1 VTQDLLVEA
10 ATAPAVAAFHVTKKF
25 PGVVANE
32 DVTFDVRVGE
42 VHALLGENG
51 AGKTTLSNILTGL
64 YRPDSGWIEVLGE
77 TANFQSPRDAIS
89 AGIGM
94 VHQHFRLIPTFTVAE
109 NIALGSAHDPI
120 GGRFDVAAIEERIV
134 ALSES
139 FDLPVDPRAKIWQL
153 SVGEQQRVEILK
165 VLYRDARVLI
175 MDEPTAVLTP
185 IESEALASTLQ
196 SMARNGRSVVFISHK
211 LGEVAS
217 IADRVTVLRHG
228 RSIETV
234 TENDVNALASLMVGR
249 TVESVTRT
257 PESSSQ
263 FVTETG
269 PIVLEIS
276 DLRATSDR
284 GLKALDG
291 VSLQV
296 RAGEIVGV
304 AGVAGNGQ
312 RELVEILAGLRRSS
326 SGSVQVDGVSL
337 ENGSTR
343 HPIRLGV
350 SYVPQDR
357 MGTGLAPDLTIAENM
372 ALKKYR
378 RPPVARPPFLRQ
390 SVIDAEAREL
400 MELFDVRAPSE
411 TTPTRRLS
419 GGNVQKVLLAREMSG
434 DPKVLVI
441 ASPSQGLDVGAV
453 AIVHQLLLD
462 AAETGVGILLVSED
476 LDEVLALSHRVAVM
490 YEGRV
495 LDVVDRVDADVQ
507 RIGLLMGG
515 QLEDSA

>member
-1 VTQDLLVEA
+1 MEA
-10 ATAPAVAAFHVTKKF
+10 ATVPAVAAFHVTKKF
-25 PGVVANE
+25 PGVIANE

-77 TANFQSPRDAIS
+77 KANFQSPRDAIA

-94 VHQHFRLIPTFTVAE
+94 VHQHFRLIPTFSVAE

-120 GGRFDVAAIEERIV
+120 GGRFDMSAIEERIV

-153 SVGEQQRVEILK
+153 SVGEQQRVEIIK

-185 IESEALASTLQ
+185 VESEALATTLQ

-228 RSIETV
+228 RSVETV
-234 TENDVNALASLMVGR
+234 TENNVTALASLMVGR
-249 TVESVTRT
+249 DVESVQR
-257 PESSSQ
+257 SSDAASHQ
-263 FVTETG
+263 LASDARV
-269 PIVLEIS
+269 VLEIN
-276 DLRATSDR
+276 DLRALGDR
-284 GLKALDG
+284 GLTALDG
-291 VSLQV
+291 VSLDV

-326 SGSVQVDGVSL
+326 SGSVNVDGESL

-357 MGTGLAPDLTIAENM
+357 MGTGLAPDLSIAENM
-372 ALKKYR
+372 ALKNYR

-390 SVIDAEAREL
+390 SVIDAQAREL
-400 MELFDVRAPSE
+400 MQRFDVRAPSE

-441 ASPSQGLDVGAV
+441 ASPTQGLDVGAV
-453 AIVHQLLLD
+453 ATVHQLLLN
-462 AAETGVGILLVSED
+462 AAESGVGILLVSED
-476 LDEVLALSHRVAVM
+476 LDEVLALSHRIAVM

-495 LDVVDRVDADVQ
+495 LDIFDRADADVQ

-515 QLEDSA
+515 ELEESA

>member
-1 VTQDLLVEA
+1 MTQPSFVEA

-25 PGVVANE
+25 PGVIANE

-64 YRPDSGWIEVLGE
+64 YRPDEGWIEMFGSRTV
-77 TANFQSPRDAIS
+77 FHSPRDAIA

-109 NIALGSAHDPI
+109 NIALGSGHDPI
-120 GGRFDVAAIEERIV
+120 GGRFDLAAVEERV
-134 ALSES
+134 VELSQS

-153 SVGEQQRVEILK
+153 SVGEQQRVEIIK
-165 VLYRDARVLI
+165 VLYRDAKVLI

-185 IESEALASTLQ
+185 VESEVLASTLQ
-196 SMARNGRSVVFISHK
+196 SMARSGRSVVFISHK
-211 LGEVAS
+211 LSEVAS
-217 IADRVTVLRHG
+217 IADRVTVLRNG

-234 TENDVNALASLMVGR
+234 TENDIGVLASLMVGR
-249 TVESVTRT
+249 EVESVSR
-257 PESSSQ
+257 SSAGVSSL
-263 FVTETG
+263 VSST
-269 PIVLEIS
+269 PIVLQVT
-276 DLRATSDR
+276 DLSAIGDR
-284 GLKALDG
+284 GLVALDG
-291 VSLQV
+291 VSIDV
-296 RAGEIVGV
+296 RAGEIVGI

-326 SGSVQVDGVSL
+326 SGSVLVDGDSL

-343 HPIRLGV
+343 HPIKLGV

-372 ALKKYR
+372 ALKTYR
-378 RPPVARPPFLRQ
+378 RPPTARPPFIRQ
-390 SVIDAEAREL
+390 SVIDADGRAL
-400 MELFDVRAPSE
+400 MEQFDVRAPSE

-434 DPKVLVI
+434 DPKVLVV
-441 ASPSQGLDVGAV
+441 ASPTQGLDVGAV
-453 AIVHQLLLD
+453 ATVHTLLLE

-476 LDEVLALSHRVAVM
+476 LDEVMALSHRIAVI
-490 YEGRV
+490 YEGRILEV
-495 LDVVDRVDADVQ
+495 IDREEADVHH
-507 RIGLLMGG
+507 IGLLMGG
-515 QLEDSA
+515 EVQAPA

>member
-1 VTQDLLVEA
+1 MEA
-10 ATAPAVAAFHVTKKF
+10 AIAPAVAAFHVTKKF

-64 YRPDSGWIEVLGE
+64 YRPDSGWIEVSGDR
-77 TANFQSPRDAIS
+77 ADFQSPRDAIA

-94 VHQHFRLIPTFTVAE
+94 VHQHFRLIPTFSVAE

-120 GGRFDVAAIEERIV
+120 GGRFNLSEIEERIV

-139 FDLPVDPRAKIWQL
+139 FDLPVDPRAKVWQL
-153 SVGEQQRVEILK
+153 SVGEQQRVEIIK

-185 IESEALASTLQ
+185 VESEALASTLQ
-196 SMARNGRSVVFISHK
+196 TMARNGRSVVFISHK

-217 IADRVTVLRHG
+217 IADRVTVLRDG
-228 RSIETV
+228 RAVDTV
-234 TENDVNALASLMVGR
+234 TENSVTALASLMVGR
-249 TVESVTRT
+249 DIETVKRSTDAPTHRVASDAPSVLVI
-257 PESSSQ
+257 ENLNAL
-263 FVTETG
+263 G
-269 PIVLEIS
+269 
-276 DLRATSDR
+276 DR
-284 GLKALDG
+284 GLTALDG
-291 VSLQV
+291 VSLSV

-326 SGSVQVDGVSL
+326 SGTVLVDGESL

-378 RPPVARPPFLRQ
+378 RPPVSRPPFIRQ
-390 SVIDAEAREL
+390 SVIDAEGREL
-400 MELFDVRAPSE
+400 MEKFDVRAPSE

-419 GGNVQKVLLAREMSG
+419 GGNVQKVLLSREMSG
-434 DPKVLVI
+434 DPKALVI
-441 ASPSQGLDVGAV
+441 ASPTQGLDVGAV
-453 AIVHQLLLD
+453 ATVHQLLLD
-462 AAETGVGILLVSED
+462 AAESGVGILLVSED
-476 LDEVLALSHRVAVM
+476 LDEVLALSHRIAVI
-490 YEGRV
+490 YEGRI
-495 LDVVDRVDADVQ
+495 LDFIDRDDADVQ

-515 QLEDSA
+515 EMEESA

>member
-1 VTQDLLVEA
+1 MKA

-25 PGVVANE
+25 PGVIANE

-64 YRPDSGWIEVLGE
+64 YRPDEGWIEVAGV
-77 TANFQSPRDAIS
+77 AVDFQSPRDAIA

-94 VHQHFRLIPTFTVAE
+94 VHQHFRLIPTFSVAE
-109 NIALGSAHDPI
+109 NIALGTGHDPI
-120 GGRFDVAAIEERIV
+120 GGRFDLKQIEERVVEI
-134 ALSES
+134 SES

-153 SVGEQQRVEILK
+153 SVGEQQRVEIIK

-175 MDEPTAVLTP
+175 FDEPTAVLSP
-185 IESEALASTLQ
+185 LESERLGATLQ
-196 SMARNGRSVVFISHK
+196 TMARSGRSIVFISHK

-228 RSIETV
+228 RSVQT
-234 TENDVNALASLMVGR
+234 TSENDVSALASLMVGR
-249 TVESVTRT
+249 DVESVTRSSHAIA
-257 PESSSQ
+257 ESSSR
-263 FVTETG
+263 VG
-269 PIVLEIS
+269 AVVLEIEN
-276 DLRATSDR
+276 LHAVGDR
-284 GLKALDG
+284 GLKALEG
-291 VSLQV
+291 VSLDV
-296 RAGEIVGV
+296 RSGEIVGV

-312 RELVEILAGLRRSS
+312 RELVEILAGLRRAG
-326 SGSVQVDGVSL
+326 SGSIRVEGESL

-372 ALKKYR
+372 ALKNFR
-378 RPPVARPPFLRQ
+378 RPPLARPPFIRQ
-390 SVIDAEAREL
+390 SVIDAQGRDL
-400 MELFDVRAPSE
+400 MEQFDVRAPSE

-434 DPKVLVI
+434 DPRVLVI

-453 AIVHQLLLD
+453 ATVHQLLID
-462 AAETGVGILLVSED
+462 AAESGVGVLLVSED
-476 LDEVLALSHRVAVM
+476 LDEVLALSNRIAVM
-490 YEGRV
+490 YEGRI
-495 LDVVDRVDADVQ
+495 LDTFDRADADAQ

-515 QLEDSA
+515 QLDVSA

>member
-1 VTQDLLVEA
+1 VTQDAFVEA
-10 ATAPAVAAFHVTKKF
+10 VTAPAVAAFHVTKKF
-25 PGVVANE
+25 PGVIANE

-64 YRPDSGWIEVLGE
+64 YRPDDGWMEVAGVPVD
-77 TANFQSPRDAIS
+77 FQSPRDAIA

-94 VHQHFRLIPTFTVAE
+94 VHQHFRLIPTFSVAE
-109 NIALGSAHDPI
+109 NIALGTGHDPV
-120 GGRFDVAAIEERIV
+120 GGRFDLNKIEERVVEI
-134 ALSES
+134 SES

-153 SVGEQQRVEILK
+153 SVGEQQRVEIIK

-175 MDEPTAVLTP
+175 FDEPTAVLSP
-185 IESEALASTLQ
+185 LESERLGVTLQ
-196 SMARNGRSVVFISHK
+196 TMARSGRSIVFISHK

-228 RSIETV
+228 RSVET
-234 TENDVNALASLMVGR
+234 TSENDVSALASLMIGR
-249 TVESVTRT
+249 DVESVKRSAGAIV
-257 PESSSQ
+257 ESSSRL
-263 FVTETG
+263 G
-269 PIVLEIS
+269 PVVLEIN
-276 DLRATSDR
+276 DLHAVGDR
-284 GLKALDG
+284 GLKALEG
-291 VSLQV
+291 VSLDV
-296 RAGEIVGV
+296 RAGEILGV

-312 RELVEILAGLRRSS
+312 RELVEILAGLRRAG
-326 SGSVQVDGVSL
+326 SGSICVDGESL

-372 ALKKYR
+372 ALKNFR
-378 RPPVARPPFLRQ
+378 RAPVARPPFIRQ
-390 SVIDAEAREL
+390 SVIDAQGRDL
-400 MELFDVRAPSE
+400 MEQFDVRAPSE

-453 AIVHQLLLD
+453 ATVHQLLID
-462 AAETGVGILLVSED
+462 AAESGVGVLLVSED
-476 LDEVLALSHRVAVM
+476 LDEVLALSNRIAVM
-490 YEGRV
+490 YEGRI
-495 LDVVDRVDADVQ
+495 LDTFDRAEADAQ
-507 RIGLLMGG
+507 RIGMLMGG
-515 QLEDSA
+515 QLDVSA

>member
-1 VTQDLLVEA
+1 MTQDAFVEA

-25 PGVVANE
+25 PGVIANE

-64 YRPDSGWIEVLGE
+64 YRPDEGWIEVLGTRTE
-77 TANFQSPRDAIS
+77 FHSPRDAIA

-94 VHQHFRLIPTFTVAE
+94 VHQHFRLIPTFSVAE
-109 NIALGSAHDPI
+109 NIALGSGHDPI
-120 GGRFDVAAIEERIV
+120 GGRFDLSAVEERV
-134 ALSES
+134 AELSHS

-153 SVGEQQRVEILK
+153 SVGEQQRVEIIK

-185 IESEALASTLQ
+185 IESEVLASTLQ

-211 LGEVAS
+211 LSEVSS

-228 RSIETV
+228 RSVETV
-234 TENDVNALASLMVGR
+234 TENDVGALASLMIGR
-249 TVESVTRT
+249 EVESVTQT
-257 PESSSQ
+257 SVGASSTISA
-263 FVTETG
+263 TSPT
-269 PIVLEIS
+269 VLEVT
-276 DLRATSDR
+276 DLRAFGDR
-284 GLKALDG
+284 GLVALDG
-291 VSLQV
+291 VSINV
-296 RAGEIVGV
+296 RAGEIVGI

-326 SGSVQVDGVSL
+326 AGSVLVDGEAL
-337 ENGSTR
+337 QNGSTR

-350 SYVPQDR
+350 SYIPQDR
-357 MGTGLAPDLTIAENM
+357 LGTGLAPDLTIAENM

-378 RPPVARPPFLRQ
+378 KPPISRPPFIRQ
-390 SVIDAEAREL
+390 SVIDTEGRAL
-400 MELFDVRAPSE
+400 MEHFDVRAPSE

-419 GGNVQKVLLAREMSG
+419 GGNVQKVLLAREMSNE
-434 DPKVLVI
+434 PKVLVV
-441 ASPSQGLDVGAV
+441 ASPTQGLDVGAV
-453 AIVHQLLLD
+453 ATVHNLLLE
-462 AAETGVGILLVSED
+462 AAQSGVGILLVSED
-476 LDEVLALSHRVAVM
+476 LDEVMALSHRIAVM
-490 YEGRV
+490 YEGRILDV
-495 LDVVDRVDADVQ
+495 LDREDADVQ

-515 QLEDSA
+515 ELEATA

>member
-1 VTQDLLVEA
+1 MTDLSNVEA
-10 ATAPAVAAFHVTKKF
+10 ATAPAVAAFRVTKRF
-25 PGVVANE
+25 PGVIANE

-64 YRPDSGWIEVLGE
+64 YRPDSGRIEVDGTPVE
-77 TANFQSPRDAIS
+77 FNSPRDAIS

-109 NIALGSAHDPI
+109 NIALGSSNARR
-120 GGRFDVAAIEERIV
+120 GGRFNIAEIEEKIV

-139 FDLPVDPRAKIWQL
+139 FDLPVDPRARIWQL
-153 SVGEQQRVEILK
+153 SVGEQQRVEIIK

-185 IESEALASTLQ
+185 VESEALAATLKN
-196 SMARNGRSVVFISHK
+196 MTAEGRSVVFISHK
-211 LGEVAS
+211 LSEVSS

-228 RSIETV
+228 RSVDTV
-234 TENDVNALASLMVGR
+234 TENDVSVLASLMVGR
-249 TVESVTRT
+249 EVEKVVS
-257 PESSSQ
+257 ESASSA
-263 FVTETG
+263 V
-269 PIVLEIS
+269 PIPNDAPVVLDIS
-276 DLRATSDR
+276 ELRASNDR
-284 GLKALDG
+284 GLTALDG
-291 VSLQV
+291 VSIDV
-296 RAGEIVGV
+296 RAGEIVGI

-312 RELVEILAGLRRSS
+312 RELVEILAGLRRSD
-326 SGSVQVDGVSL
+326 SGVVAVEGVPL
-337 ENGSTR
+337 TNGSTR
-343 HPIRLGV
+343 HPIQLGV

-372 ALKKYR
+372 ALKRYR
-378 RPPVARPPFLRQ
+378 RPPIARPPFLRQ

-400 MELFDVRAPSE
+400 MERFDVRAPSE

-434 DPKVLVI
+434 GPKVLVI
-441 ASPSQGLDVGAV
+441 ASPTQGLDVGAV
-453 AIVHQLLLD
+453 ATVHQLLLD
-462 AAETGVGILLVSED
+462 AASSGVGVLLVSED
-476 LDEVLALSHRVAVM
+476 LDEVLALSNRIAVM

-495 LDVVDRVDADVQ
+495 LETVDRSEADVS

-515 QLEDSA
+515 GVEQTA

>member
-1 VTQDLLVEA
+1 MEA

-25 PGVVANE
+25 PGVIANE

-64 YRPDSGWIEVLGE
+64 YRPDEGWIEMLGIR
-77 TANFQSPRDAIS
+77 TVFHSPRDAIA

-109 NIALGSAHDPI
+109 NIALGSGHDPI
-120 GGRFDVAAIEERIV
+120 GGRFDLAAVEERV
-134 ALSES
+134 VELSQS

-153 SVGEQQRVEILK
+153 SVGEQQRVEIIK
-165 VLYRDARVLI
+165 VLYRDAKVLI

-185 IESEALASTLQ
+185 VESEVLASTLQ
-196 SMARNGRSVVFISHK
+196 SMARSGRSVVFISHK
-211 LGEVAS
+211 LTEVAS

-234 TENDVNALASLMVGR
+234 TESDIGVLASLMVGR
-249 TVESVTRT
+249 EVESVSR
-257 PESSSQ
+257 SSSG
-263 FVTETG
+263 VSSLMSST
-269 PIVLEIS
+269 PIVLQVT
-276 DLRATSDR
+276 DLSAIGDR
-284 GLKALDG
+284 GLVALDG
-291 VSLQV
+291 VTIDV
-296 RAGEIVGV
+296 RAGEIVGI

-326 SGSVQVDGVSL
+326 SGSVLVDGDSL

-343 HPIRLGV
+343 HPIKLGV

-372 ALKKYR
+372 ALKTYR
-378 RPPVARPPFLRQ
+378 RPPTARPPFIRQ
-390 SVIDAEAREL
+390 SVIDADGRAL
-400 MELFDVRAPSE
+400 MEQFDVRAPSE
-411 TTPTRRLS
+411 KTPTRRLS

-434 DPKVLVI
+434 DPKVLVV
-441 ASPSQGLDVGAV
+441 ASPTQGLDIGAV
-453 AIVHQLLLD
+453 ATVHTLLLE

-476 LDEVLALSHRVAVM
+476 LDEVMALSHRIAVI
-490 YEGRV
+490 YEGRILEV
-495 LDVVDRVDADVQ
+495 IDREEADVHH
-507 RIGLLMGG
+507 IGLLMGG
-515 QLEDSA
+515 EVQAQA

>member
-1 VTQDLLVEA
+1 MEA

-25 PGVVANE
+25 PGVIANE

-64 YRPDSGWIEVLGE
+64 YRPDSGWIEVLGQKAE
-77 TANFQSPRDAIS
+77 FHSPRDAIA

-94 VHQHFRLIPTFTVAE
+94 VHQHFRLIPTFSVAE
-109 NIALGSAHDPI
+109 NIALGSAHNPVA
-120 GGRFDVAAIEERIV
+120 GRFDMSAIEERIV

-153 SVGEQQRVEILK
+153 SVGEQQRVEIIK

-185 IESEALASTLQ
+185 VESEVLATTLQ

-234 TENDVNALASLMVGR
+234 TENNVTALASLMVGR
-249 TVESVTRT
+249 DVESVKRSTESTTQSLAAST
-257 PESSSQ
+257 P
-263 FVTETG
+263 V
-269 PIVLEIS
+269 VLEID
-276 DLRATSDR
+276 DLRAVGDR
-284 GLKALDG
+284 GLTALDG
-291 VSLQV
+291 VSLNV

-312 RELVEILAGLRRSS
+312 RELVEILAGLRRSV
-326 SGSVQVDGVSL
+326 SGSIRVDGESL

-378 RPPVARPPFLRQ
+378 RPPVARPPFIRQ

-400 MELFDVRAPSE
+400 MERFDVRAPSE

-441 ASPSQGLDVGAV
+441 ASPTQGLDVGAV
-453 AIVHQLLLD
+453 ATVHQLLLD
-462 AAETGVGILLVSED
+462 AAESGVGILLVSED
-476 LDEVLALSHRVAVM
+476 LDEVLALSHRIAVM

-495 LDVVDRVDADVQ
+495 LDVVERSDADVQ

-515 QLEDSA
+515 EMEESA